1 MWMDGGKTIFQ
12 GVGED
17 YCQGSVW
24 GGEQCYVRGIMLWDG
39 MKEQE
44 RFSVGLRI
52 EKNYK
57 MIEQEKNAVK
67 VSGG

>member
-17 YCQGSVW
+17 YCQGSV
-24 GGEQCYVRGIMLWDG
+24 GGGQCYVRGIMLWDG
-39 MKEQE
+39 MKE
-44 RFSVGLRI
+44 RFSVDRVG
-52 EKNYK
+52 E
-57 MIEQEKNAVK
+57 NAVK

>member
-24 GGEQCYVRGIMLWDG
+24 GGAMLCEGNNAMGWYERALLCGIEDR
-39 MKEQE
+39 KE
-44 RFSVGLRI
+44 LPL
-52 EKNYK
+52 
-57 MIEQEKNAVK
+57 IEQEKNAVK

>member
-17 YCQGSVW
+17 FCQGNV
-24 GGEQCYVRGIMLWDG
+24 GGGAMLCEGNNAKGWY
-39 MKEQE
+39 E
-44 RFSVGLRI
+44 RALLCEDRKKLPLI
-52 EKNYK
+52 ES
-57 MIEQEKNAVK
+57 EKNAVK